1 MHNFNWVFLTCL
13 KPLKVNAGGDHGDFF
28 FFFFLSQFELR
39 DWRERFQ
46 KCYIDTGVFSP
57 TSIFNLLIKQ
67 EGVLSQQAVEI
78 KAKEKWLYLT

>member
-1 MHNFNWVFLTCL
+1 MFKTVESERWRWSWRL
-13 KPLKVNAGGDHGDFF
+13 F

-39 DWRERFQ
+39 DWTERFQ

-57 TSIFNLLIKQ
+57 TNIFNLLIKQ

>member
-1 MHNFNWVFLTCL
+1 MF
-13 KPLKVNAGGDHGDFF
+13 KPLKVNAGGDLKDF
-28 FFFFLSQFELR
+28 SQFELR

-57 TSIFNLLIKQ
+57 TSIFNLMIKQ

-78 KAKEKWLYLT
+78 KAKEKSLYLT